1 MLLYHSGAIHDT
13 LTLSTGFSSRVY
25 GLGAGIKAQ
34 VCSVVELLVTTLFQV
49 YAVFY
54 VPREGSPRP
63 GEGGLSYG
71 MLFSILE
78 NVTSPTPAG
87 K

>member
-1 MLLYHSGAIHDT
+1 M
-13 LTLSTGFSSRVY
+13 
-25 GLGAGIKAQ
+25 
-34 VCSVVELLVTTLFQV
+34 CSVVELLVTTLFQA

-54 VPREGSPRP
+54 MPQEGGPRP
-63 GEGGLSYG
+63 LDGGLSYG

-87 K
+87 KHPGSFQ